1 MKKISILF
9 AAFAVLLLVS
19 CGKYEDGPGFSLRS
33 RTARIAGSW
42 TYEKVI
48 VNGVDMTSTWI
59 EPGEDNTFEF
69 TKDGGY
75 TETVIDPQGYI
86 DVTSGSWELT
96 DNDENISIKLATVYY
111 SATTVYKILR
121 LTNKEMWYEWT
132 STASGNKI
140 EYHLKAK

>member
-33 RTARIAGSW
+33 RTSRIAGSW

-48 VNGVDMTSTWI
+48 FNGVDVTSTWS
-59 EPGEDNTFEF
+59 EPGEDYTLEF

-75 TETVIDPQGYI
+75 TETVIYPQGYI

-111 SATTVYKILR
+111 SATEVNKILR
-121 LTNKEMWYEWT
+121 LTNKEMWYVYT
-132 STASGNKI
+132 SPVSGNTT